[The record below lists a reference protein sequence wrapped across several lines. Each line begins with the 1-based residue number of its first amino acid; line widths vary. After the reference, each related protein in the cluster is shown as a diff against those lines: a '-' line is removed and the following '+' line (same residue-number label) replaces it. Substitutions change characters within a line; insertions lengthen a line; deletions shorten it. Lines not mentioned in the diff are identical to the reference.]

1 MDCLRIWNIE
11 MKIKI
16 LIIVSL
22 ASLVLAKDCFEYDTD
37 YYGTNINNGL
47 EQRTDNA
54 ADCQK
59 LCSNTNGCKG
69 FTWASAN
76 FAG

>member
-1 MDCLRIWNIE
+1 
-11 MKIKI
+11 MKIRI
-16 LIIVSL
+16 LLLVCL
-22 ASLVLAKDCFEYDTD
+22 ASLVMAEDCFDHDTD

-59 LCSNTNGCKG
+59 LCQNTNGCKG

-76 FAG
+76 FPGLY